1 MTSQAT
7 QNLSEIQCYEET
19 SGVSVGD
26 PVERTGSPLSVE
38 LGPGILGSIF
48 DGIQVRI
55 FQLRHFSIFRPMM
68 TSHTYGQNVAN
79 NELAN
84 I

>member
-1 MTSQAT
+1 MNFATAQSQFH
-7 QNLSEIQCYEET
+7 IQCYEET

-48 DGIQVRI
+48 DGIQVC
-55 FQLRHFSIFRPMM
+55 
-68 TSHTYGQNVAN
+68 NC
-79 NELAN
+79 
-84 I
+84 